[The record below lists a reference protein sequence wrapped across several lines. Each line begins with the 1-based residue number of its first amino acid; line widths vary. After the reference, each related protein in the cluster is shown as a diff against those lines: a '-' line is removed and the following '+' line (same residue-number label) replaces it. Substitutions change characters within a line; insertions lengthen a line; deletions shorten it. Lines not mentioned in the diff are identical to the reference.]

1 MTLTTT
7 FRELGILPETAEAL
21 EAVGIITPFPIQEMT
36 LPVALSGTDVIG
48 QAKTGTGKTLGFGL
62 PLLERVTVPADV
74 EAGRAAPEALTDA
87 PQALVVVP
95 TRELCT
101 QVTNDLLTAGKVR
114 NVRVAAIYGGRAY
127 EPQVEALKKGVDVV
141 VGTPGRL
148 LDLAGQKKLNLKHV
162 KCLVL
167 DEADEMLDLGFLPD
181 VEKIIDMLPVKRQT
195 MLFSA
200 TMPGAVIGL
209 ARRYMSRPT
218 HIRATAPDDEGAT
231 VANIKQFVYRA
242 HNMDKPEMVARIL
255 QAEGR
260 GLAMIFC
267 RTKRTAAD
275 IAEQLQRRGFASG
288 AVHGDLGQGARE
300 QALRA
305 FRNGKVDVLVCTD
318 VAARGIDVE
327 GVTHVINYQSP
338 EDEKTYLHRVGRTG
352 RAGAKGTAITFVDW
366 DDIPR
371 WQLINKALELDFN
384 DPVETYS
391 SSPHLFS
398 DLGIP
403 EGTKGTL
410 PRSERTRAGL
420 DAEELED
427 LGETGGRG
435 ARGRGRGGRGE
446 RDDRPGSGSAA
457 ERERTARTP
466 RRRRRTRGG
475 APLDAA
481 APTAVPTAEPGAAE
495 ATGAEEAGAPRTLR
509 RRRRTRG
516 GAPAQPVTA
525 TEAAVEAAVESVD
538 TAEGPARLE
547 TPEAPEK
554 PRRRRTRK
562 SAEPAVTGT
571 TPETTAPEAETAPV
585 ATEPQAVA
593 APVEEP
599 KPRRRTRKTAEPA
612 AETAVATAEGTE
624 AKPRRTRKTAAAVTE
639 AAPVD
644 TEAEPKPRRTRKKA
658 AAAPETTEAP
668 QAEAALDTAE
678 GTETK
683 PRRTRKKAAA
693 APKATEAPE
702 TTEAPEAE
710 AKPRRTRKTA
720 AAAEAPQ
727 AEAAVDTA
735 EGTEAKPRRTRK
747 KAAAAPEAAEVPE
760 AEAKPRR
767 TRKKAAAAPETTEAP
782 EAEAKPRRTR
792 KTAAAVVEADGDAE
806 VAAPKVRRT
815 RKAVAKAVTAEIP
828 AQATEEP
835 EAEAKP
841 RRRTR
846 KATVAAEAAEG

>member
-7 FRELGILPETAEAL
+7 FRDLGILPETAEAL

-114 NVRVAAIYGGRAY
+114 NVRVLAIYGGRAY

-181 VEKIIDMLPVKRQT
+181 VEKIIDMLPAKRQT

-218 HIRATAPDDEGAT
+218 HIRATAPDDEGVT

-275 IAEQLQRRGFASG
+275 IAEQLQRRGFAAG

-371 WQLINKALELDFN
+371 WQLINKALELDFH

-391 SSPHLFS
+391 SSPHLYT

-403 EGTKGTL
+403 EGTKGIL

-446 RDDRPGSGSAA
+446 RDGRPESAA
-457 ERERTARTP
+457 GERERTARTP

-475 APLDAA
+475 APLDATATTA
-481 APTAVPTAEPGAAE
+481 APAAE
-495 ATGAEEAGAPRTLR
+495 SGAGEVTEQAGEQRTLR

-516 GAPAQPVTA
+516 GASAQPVTA
-525 TEAAVEAAVESVD
+525 VQAAETAQVADAAVETVD
-538 TAEGPARLE
+538 TVEGPALSE
-547 TPEAPEK
+547 TPETPEK

-562 SAEPAVTGT
+562 SAEPAVT
-571 TPETTAPEAETAPV
+571 ETAPAAPAPVAETAPV
-585 ATEPQAVA
+585 AAEPQAEASVEA
-593 APVEEP
+593 AEA

-624 AKPRRTRKTAAAVTE
+624 AKPRRTRKTAAAATE
-639 AAPVD
+639 TAPAD
-644 TEAEPKPRRTRKKA
+644 AEAETKPRRTRKKA
-658 AAAPETTEAP
+658 AAAPETT
-668 QAEAALDTAE
+668 D
-678 GTETK
+678 
-683 PRRTRKKAAA
+683 
-693 APKATEAPE
+693 
-702 TTEAPEAE
+702 APEAE

-720 AAAEAPQ
+720 AAAET
-727 AEAAVDTA
+727 AADTA

-747 KAAAAPEAAEVPE
+747 TAAAATEAAPADAEAEAKPRRTRKTAATTEATE

-767 TRKKAAAAPETTEAP
+767 TRKKAAAAPETTDAP

-806 VAAPKVRRT
+806 VAAPKARRA
-815 RKAVAKAVTAEIP
+815 RKAVAAEIP
-828 AQATEEP
+828 AQASEEP
-835 EAEAKP
+835 EAKP

-846 KATVAAEAAEG
+846 KATAVVEAAEG

>member
-7 FRELGILPETAEAL
+7 FRDLGILPETAEAL

-114 NVRVAAIYGGRAY
+114 NVRVLAIYGGRAY

-181 VEKIIDMLPVKRQT
+181 VEKIIDMLPAKRQT

-218 HIRATAPDDEGAT
+218 HIRATAPDDEGVT

-255 QAEGR
+255 QADGR

-275 IAEQLQRRGFASG
+275 IAEQLQHRGFAAG

-352 RAGAKGTAITFVDW
+352 RAGNKGTAITFVDW

-391 SSPHLFS
+391 SSPHLFT

-403 EGTKGTL
+403 KGTKGIL

-420 DAEELED
+420 EAEELED

-435 ARGRGRGGRGE
+435 ARGRARGGRGE
-446 RDDRPGSGSAA
+446 RDARPESGTGER

-475 APLDAA
+475 TPLDATATTA
-481 APTAVPTAEPGAAE
+481 APAAE
-495 ATGAEEAGAPRTLR
+495 SGAGEVTEEAGEQRTLR

-525 TEAAVEAAVESVD
+525 ADAAVETVD
-538 TAEGPARLE
+538 TAEGPALLE

-562 SAEPAVTGT
+562 SAEPAVT
-571 TPETTAPEAETAPV
+571 ETVPVTETAPV
-585 ATEPQAVA
+585 AAEPQAEA
-593 APVEEP
+593 APVEATEA
-599 KPRRRTRKTAEPA
+599 KPRRRTRKTAE
-612 AETAVATAEGTE
+612 TAVDTAEGTE

-639 AAPVD
+639 AAPA
-644 TEAEPKPRRTRKKA
+644 EAEAEAETKPRRTRKKA
-658 AAAPETTEAP
+658 AAAPETTDAP
-668 QAEAALDTAE
+668 EAEAKPRRTRKTAAAAETVVDTAE
-678 GTETK
+678 GTEAK
-683 PRRTRKKAAA
+683 PRRTRK
-693 APKATEAPE
+693 ATAAPE

-720 AAAEAPQ
+720 AAAET
-727 AEAAVDTA
+727 AVDTA

-747 KAAAAPEAAEVPE
+747 TAAAATEAAPADTE

-767 TRKKAAAAPETTEAP
+767 TRKTAATTTEAT

-792 KTAAAVVEADGDAE
+792 KTAAAVVEADGDGE

-815 RKAVAKAVTAEIP
+815 RKAVAAEIP
-828 AQATEEP
+828 AQASEEP
-835 EAEAKP
+835 ETKP

-846 KATVAAEAAEG
+846 KATAVVEAAEA